1 MCPDIRKFTK
11 KASTVFIGAN
21 INTDDKFVKKIKGDK
36 TIMIVPNL
44 ITTLDG
50 KEVMVDFL
58 TAEVTQSRMIR
69 IIGEIND
76 DTASY
81 ICSEIRYLSKNSKE
95 PLTLI
100 LNSPGGSISA
110 GMAIYDTLN
119 ASGCEVTTVV
129 EGMAASMAAFLATCA
144 ATKGRRFCQ
153 PNAEIMV
160 HQPLGGVQGQ
170 ASDITIAAS
179 HINNTKKKM
188 TKIFADSVN
197 LEESKIKALTDR
209 DTWLSAEDALKMGFV
224 DYIGDPMDD

>member
-1 MCPDIRKFTK
+1 
-11 KASTVFIGAN
+11 
-21 INTDDKFVKKIKGDK
+21 
-36 TIMIVPNL
+36 MIVPNL

-50 KEVMVDFL
+50 KEVMVDFF
-58 TAEVTQSRMIR
+58 TAEVTQNRTIR
-69 IIGEIND
+69 IIGEITD
-76 DTASY
+76 DTAAY

-170 ASDITIAAS
+170 ASDISIAAD
-179 HINNTKKKM
+179 HINSTKKKM
-188 TKIFADSVN
+188 IKIFADSVN

>member
-1 MCPDIRKFTK
+1 
-11 KASTVFIGAN
+11 
-21 INTDDKFVKKIKGDK
+21 
-36 TIMIVPNL
+36 MIVPNL

-50 KEVMVDFL
+50 KEVMVDFF
-58 TAEVTQSRMIR
+58 TAEVTQNRTIR
-69 IIGEIND
+69 IIGEITD
-76 DTASY
+76 DTAAY
-81 ICSEIRYLSKNSKE
+81 ICSEIRYLSRNSGE

-170 ASDITIAAS
+170 ASDISIAAD
-179 HINNTKKKM
+179 HINSTKRKM

-197 LEESKIKALTDR
+197 LEKSKIKALTDR

-224 DYIGDPMDD
+224 DHIGDPMDD

>member
-1 MCPDIRKFTK
+1 
-11 KASTVFIGAN
+11 
-21 INTDDKFVKKIKGDK
+21 
-36 TIMIVPNL
+36 MIVPNL

-50 KEVMVDFL
+50 KEVMVDFF
-58 TAEVTQSRMIR
+58 TAEVTQSRTIC

-170 ASDITIAAS
+170 ASDITIAAD
-179 HINNTKKKM
+179 HINTTKRKL
-188 TKIFADSVN
+188 TKILTDSVN
-197 LEESKIKALTDR
+197 LEEAKIKALTDR

-224 DYIGDPMDD
+224 DHVGDPMDD